1 MNPTTLLQLAE
12 QYLTLTRPASHPH
25 RDDEVRNRG
34 RFGYRKNLLHSFV
47 QFWAMRE
54 HPWPIPAALAIDWVG
69 VGAKPK
75 QPYRDRHRMLTI
87 QGFLTHLR
95 TIEPDTD
102 VPRSIFRR
110 PQRRD
115 PRLLSQA
122 EICSLMGATTKL
134 RTCSALRRATMAT
147 LLGLL
152 ASTGLRIGEALRL
165 KPEEAYLEAEPPFL
179 TIRDTKFG
187 KSRIVAL
194 DPTTALHLREYAKQR
209 TAVLGRCSPQTFFTN
224 QSGIPLGYNSTRIT
238 FLRLLRHAGV
248 VRRDGEKPV
257 TLHSFRHGFAVRRLT
272 LWHQAGENVAEL
284 LPHLS
289 VYMGH
294 VDPRDTY
301 WYLTATPALLEA
313 ASARFEDHHKE
324 AAAQ

>member
-1 MNPTTLLQLAE
+1 MNPTTLLKLAE
-12 QYLTLTRPASHPH
+12 QHLALTRPTSRPHP
-25 RDDEVRNRG
+25 DDEVRNRG
-34 RFGYRKNLLHSFV
+34 RFRYRKNLLCSFV

-69 VGAKPK
+69 VGAKPG

-87 QGFLTHLR
+87 RGFLTHLR

-102 VPRSIFRR
+102 VPRNIFRK
-110 PQRRD
+110 PPRRD
-115 PRLLSQA
+115 PRLLSQQ
-122 EICSLMGATTKL
+122 EIAALMEATTKL
-134 RTCSALRRATMAT
+134 RTCSMFRRATMAT

-165 KPEEAYLEAEPPFL
+165 KLDEVHLEAETPFL

-187 KSRIVAL
+187 KSRMVAL
-194 DPTTALHLREYAKQR
+194 HPTAALRLCEFGKHRAEALGQR
-209 TAVLGRCSPQTFFTN
+209 SPQAFFAN
-224 QSGIPLGYNSTRIT
+224 RSGNSLGYNSTRIT
-238 FLRLLRHAGV
+238 FLRLLRHAGI
-248 VRRDGEKPV
+248 VRRNGERPV

-272 LWHQAGENVAEL
+272 LWHQAGESVTEL

-294 VDPRDTY
+294 VDPKDTY
-301 WYLTATPALLEA
+301 WYLTATPELLEA

-324 AAAQ
+324 ATAQ